1 MKIVSMGGGTGLSTL
16 LKGLKGFVQGE
27 WAGDLLQRVLE
38 KAYGEPSASVTE
50 LSAVVTVTDDGGSSG
65 RLRREFQVLPPGDIR
80 NCMVALSEDEA
91 LLSRLFQF
99 RFTSGHGLKGHS
111 FGNLFLTA
119 LTGVTGDF
127 QEAVK
132 LSGEVLAIRGRIF
145 PSTMSSVTLAA
156 TLENGRIVKGETQ
169 ISRSRQRI
177 QRLRLVPADCEPAP
191 QTLEAIRQA
200 DAITLGPG
208 SLYTSL
214 IPNLLVRGVSEAL
227 AESPAAR
234 IYICNLMTQP
244 GETTHY
250 SAADHL
256 RAIIEHCG
264 KPLFD
269 YVLVNSAP
277 ISPAARKRYQEEKSQ
292 PVIADREELEKMGV
306 TVVEGNFLSE
316 KRPGPSD
323 GRRVRHHSGYLAQAV
338 LDIASSHHYWASSE
352 KQAARK
358 RVDGTRPRR
367 VEPSIRS
374 RSAALA
380 ANRPSARSRGQERKS
395 SAEREVAGNRR
406 VNAG

>member
-16 LKGLKGFVQGE
+16 LKGLKGFVQPE
-27 WAGDLLQRVLE
+27 WTGDLLQRVLE
-38 KAYGEPSASVTE
+38 KAYGEPSPAVTD

-99 RFTSGHGLKGHS
+99 RFAGGGGLKGHS

-145 PSTMSSVTLAA
+145 PSTMTSVTLAA
-156 TLENGRIVKGETQ
+156 ILENGRTVKGETQ
-169 ISRSRQRI
+169 ISRSRHRVK
-177 QRLRLVPADCEPAP
+177 RVRLVPSHCRPAP
-191 QTLEAIRQA
+191 RTLEAIEQA

-214 IPNLLVRGVSEAL
+214 IPNLLVRGIPEAL
-227 AESPAAR
+227 AASSAAK

-250 SAADHL
+250 TAADHL
-256 RAIIEHCG
+256 RAIYDHCG
-264 KPLFD
+264 KNLFD
-269 YVLVNSAP
+269 YVLVNTAP
-277 ISPAARKRYQEEKSQ
+277 ISSSARKRYLQQRSQ
-292 PVIADREELEKMGV
+292 PVSVSREELERSGV
-306 TVVEGNFLSE
+306 RVVEGDFVDE
-316 KRPGPSD
+316 KRSGPAS
-323 GRRVRHHSGYLAQAV
+323 GRWVRHHSERLAQAV
-338 LDIASSHHYWASSE
+338 LDVAGSHHYWASTE
-352 KQAARK
+352 RHAAAR
-358 RVDGTRPRR
+358 RRAEGHHRGAPPIPSGSAAGTR
-367 VEPSIRS
+367 RS
-374 RSAALA
+374 
-380 ANRPSARSRGQERKS
+380 
-395 SAEREVAGNRR
+395 
-406 VNAG
+406 NAGAR